1 MNQYR
6 IVYTCK
12 DGYTDEVIID
22 AACRVMA
29 VKIFETLGFEDVIKV
44 DCSRVVSE
52 EKTDND

>member
-29 VKIFETLGFEDVIKV
+29 FKIFETLGFEDVIKV

>member
-29 VKIFETLGFEDVIKV
+29 FKIFETLGFEDVIKV
-44 DCSRVVSE
+44 DCYRVASK

>member
-29 VKIFETLGFEDVIKV
+29 FKIFETLGFEDVIKV
-44 DCSRVVSE
+44 DCYRVAS
-52 EKTDND
+52 KKKIGND